1 MGTRLMPKIAEDPD
15 HNSSTLTPITFKLTL
30 ALTALLCGVLIYSA
44 DIIIVWVYGTEFGPA
59 AEIMRLLLVAV
70 IFCSGWRVI
79 SQDLNARGLVGIT
92 AAINASVTIITL
104 TLATGL
110 LPVLGLK
117 GAAMASLT
125 AYAVA
130 LFAGLIFFLN
140 TNPKVSWSVM
150 LLLTQG
156 ERRAVAKLA
165 KDFRWSLIKERR

>member
-1 MGTRLMPKIAEDPD
+1 MSLYTIAQSLTERIYLLSDAVGTMLMPKIAEDPD

-30 ALTALLCGVLIYSA
+30 ALTALLCSVLIYSA
-44 DIIIVWVYGTEFGPA
+44 DIIIVWVYGAEFGPA

-92 AAINASVTIITL
+92 AGINASVTIITL

-117 GAAMASLT
+117 GVNGILT
-125 AYAVA
+125 AYAVSTR
-130 LFAGLIFFLN
+130 GLIF
-140 TNPKVSWSVM
+140 S
-150 LLLTQG
+150 
-156 ERRAVAKLA
+156 
-165 KDFRWSLIKERR
+165 